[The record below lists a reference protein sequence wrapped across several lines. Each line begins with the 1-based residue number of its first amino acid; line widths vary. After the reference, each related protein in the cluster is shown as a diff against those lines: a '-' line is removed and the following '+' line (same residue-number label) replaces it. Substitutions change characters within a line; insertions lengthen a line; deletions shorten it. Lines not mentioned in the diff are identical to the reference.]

1 MHRLNSIWHPL
12 TATCIIIFLI
22 DHSACPQ
29 QGISELALDKVGATG
44 LSFQLWKADNDKV
57 HQFAIPITFIYP
69 VSEKLRLTMVTSPA
83 ASTYESY
90 TTVKLNGFSD
100 SRFSGTY
107 LFGEDKFMATFGINI
122 PSGKNTLNIDE
133 FSVANV
139 LALRALDFQ
148 VPILGQGLDIS
159 AGIVAAKRLG
169 GFVVAL
175 GTGYLMR
182 GPFEPIENAVAA
194 YNPGDEIT
202 ISLGIDRAVSR
213 KNKLMFSANYT
224 IYGEDT
230 IEKTA
235 VFKSGNKIS
244 LQGVA
249 YFPGETMSFLFS
261 AVNRIRRKNKVG
273 SGDLIPERQNSNGN
287 ELEISATGYLKMN
300 LQTTMRGVFEGKF
313 YSNNAYNVAGA
324 SIGGFGAGLSTILT
338 PSLSFDADLIIYAGT
353 MNTGLEDINLTGL
366 KIFLGVTV
374 IL

>member
-1 MHRLNSIWHPL
+1 MHRLSRIRHPL

-22 DHSACPQ
+22 VHSARSQ
-29 QGISELALDKVGATG
+29 QEITDLALERVGATG

-57 HQFAIPITFIYP
+57 HQLAIPITFIYP

-107 LFGEDKFMATFGINI
+107 LFGEDKFMATFGINL
-122 PSGKNTLNIDE
+122 PSGKNALKTDE
-133 FSVANV
+133 FSVANI

-148 VPILGQGLDIS
+148 VPILGQGLDFS
-159 AGIVAAKRLG
+159 AGIVAAQQLG

-175 GTGYLMR
+175 GAGYLMR

-224 IYGEDT
+224 IYGDDT
-230 IEKTA
+230 IEKAA

-249 YFPGETMSFLFS
+249 YIPGETLSFLFS
-261 AVNRIRRKNKVG
+261 AVDRIRARNKVG

-287 ELEISATGYLKMN
+287 ELELSATGYLKMN
-300 LQTTMRGVFEGKF
+300 LLTTVRGVFESRF
-313 YSNNAYNVAGA
+313 YSDNAYGMAGA
-324 SIGGFGAGLSTILT
+324 SIGGFGAGLTTILT
-338 PSLSFDADLIIYAGT
+338 PSLYFDADLRIYTGT
-353 MNTGLEDINLTGL
+353 LNTGPENINLTGL

-374 IL
+374 TL